1 MPVSKEILFDPSTI
15 ENIDTAVYEW
25 VNQDLDLITNTNTGL
40 KKVPALWLGAE
51 RAFQIK
57 NDQRLRDDAGKL
69 ILPLIAV
76 HRDSITRD
84 RSFLGTFQ
92 GYLPD
97 RKDYKGGA
105 ITIHRK
111 INQEKT
117 RNFKNAN
124 KKRSLK
130 GGDETGRD
138 SIGGTVYQEITIPTP
153 EYITLIYNIVLRTEY
168 QQQMNDLMT
177 PFIRQS
183 GDRSFMIERNNH
195 RYEVFIEDSLAETKN
210 LESLS
215 EEERMFETKIQIKV
229 LGYLVGDG
237 INNERPKVTIRENR
251 VKLRLT
257 RERVITGDEVPW
269 KTKDK
274 DYRD

>member
-1 MPVSKEILFDPSTI
+1 MPISKEILFDPSTI

-25 VNQDLDLITNTNTGL
+25 VDNQNLITNTNAGL
-40 KKVPALWLGAE
+40 KKVPVLWLGAE

-69 ILPLIAV
+69 ILPLMAI
-76 HRDSITRD
+76 HRESITRD

-92 GYLPD
+92 GFLPE
-97 RKDYKGGA
+97 KNDYKGGA
-105 ITIHRK
+105 ITIHKR
-111 INQEKT
+111 IQQEKT

-130 GGDETGRD
+130 GGDETGRG
-138 SIGGTVYQEITIPTP
+138 STGGTVYQEITIPSP
-153 EYITLIYNIVLRTEY
+153 EYVTMVYNIVLRTEY
-168 QQQMNDLMT
+168 QQQMNDLLT
-177 PFIRQS
+177 PFVRKS
-183 GDRSFMIERNNH
+183 GDRSLMIERNNH
-195 RYEVFIEDSLAETKN
+195 KYELFVEDAMAETKN
-210 LESLS
+210 LENLA
-215 EEERMFETKIQIKV
+215 EEERMFETKIQVKV

-257 RERVITGDEVPW
+257 RERVIVGDEVPW